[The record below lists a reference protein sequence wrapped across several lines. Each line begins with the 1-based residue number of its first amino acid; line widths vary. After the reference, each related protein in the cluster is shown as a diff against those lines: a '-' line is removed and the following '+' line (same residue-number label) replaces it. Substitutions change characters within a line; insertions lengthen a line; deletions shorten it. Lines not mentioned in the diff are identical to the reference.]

1 MNGRSYLAQI
11 AVLHRNLPVEKVHVI
26 PILCCVQEMRF

>member
-1 MNGRSYLAQI
+1 MSYLAQI
-11 AVLHRNLPVEKVHVI
+11 AVLHCNLAVEKIHII